1 MRVVTQLRTI
11 AAATTVAVVAL
22 AAVLYGSLG
31 EFRAA
36 ELEHDLVEGIS
47 ARALERASLGDRYLH
62 YREPQLRQQWEANK
76 RESDALIVKAQDRF
90 QQAEDLQRVEGLRA
104 HVERSAD
111 IFRRIAANSDR
122 VQAAAASSSVWLALE
137 RRLASQLLLRDAAVH
152 DAASRLQEAS
162 ELRLA
167 NAYRHLL
174 EALGLFAS
182 VVAFATVG
190 SAVYLSTLIR
200 KRLVPLHAAAQT
212 VADGDLSQ
220 RIGLDQRD
228 EFGELA
234 AALNAMTDRLQD
246 HARELEAEI
255 AERKRAEAA
264 ALAAKAEAERAN
276 QAKSRFLAAASH
288 DLRQPLAALSLYVG
302 LLKNRVSADGGKV
315 VANVEDCVASL
326 SELLSSLLDV
336 SKLDAGVVTPRP
348 VDFAVDEVLTSL
360 IALHASEAQ
369 MKGLQLHARP
379 SGVVVRTDK
388 QLFMRIVGNFVAN
401 AVSYT
406 ERGSVLIACRRHQ
419 GKHWVEVWDTG
430 VGIAED
436 EIGVVFEE
444 FRQLGDD
451 ARNRG
456 SGLGLAIA
464 AKTAVLLGLRIRLRS
479 RLGRGSMFAIEL
491 PAAAATSAEQAPPG
505 ETTLATRTLRI
516 GLAEDNAMVQGALI
530 LALRGAGHQV
540 VAAADGSALLAALA
554 GRSPD
559 LLICDFRL
567 AAGESGFDVIAAA
580 RAEFGAELPA
590 ILITGDTD
598 PGLVRSMADR
608 GIAVHFK
615 PMQIEALLATVAS
628 ASERRQDVAAGG
640 LRRLAVASL
649 DY

>member
-1 MRVVTQLRTI
+1 MRVVTQLRSI
-11 AAATTVAVVAL
+11 AAATTVAVAVL
-22 AAVLYGSLG
+22 AAVFYGSLG

-36 ELEHDLVEGIS
+36 ELQHDLAAGIS
-47 ARALERASLGDRYLH
+47 AGVLERSSLGDQYLL
-62 YREPQLRQQWEANK
+62 YREQPL
-76 RESDALIVKAQDRF
+76 S
-90 QQAEDLQRVEGLRA
+90 
-104 HVERSAD
+104 
-111 IFRRIAANSDR
+111 
-122 VQAAAASSSVWLALE
+122 
-137 RRLASQLLLRDAAVH
+137 DAAVR
-152 DAASRLQEAS
+152 DAASRLLEAS
-162 ELRLA
+162 ETRLA
-167 NAYRHLL
+167 SAYRHLL
-174 EALGLFAS
+174 EALGLFAG

-190 SAVYLSTLIR
+190 SAVYLSALIR
-200 KRLVPLHAAAQT
+200 KRLAPLHAAAQT

-234 AALNAMTDRLQD
+234 ASLNAMTDRLQK
-246 HARELEAEI
+246 HAEELKSEI
-255 AERKRAEAA
+255 AERKLAEAA
-264 ALAAKAEAERAN
+264 ALAAKAEAEQAN

-302 LLKNRVSADGGKV
+302 LLKSRVSADGAKV
-315 VANVEDCVASL
+315 VANVEDFVASL

-348 VDFAVDEVLTSL
+348 VDFAVDEVLTSF
-360 IALHASEAQ
+360 IAVHASEAQ
-369 MKGLQLHARP
+369 MKGLQLRART
-379 SGVVVRTDK
+379 SGVVVRADK

-401 AVSYT
+401 AVRYT
-406 ERGSVLIACRRHQ
+406 DRGSVLVACRRHQ
-419 GKHWVEVWDTG
+419 GKLWVEVWDTD

-464 AKTAVLLGLRIRLRS
+464 AKTAALLGLKIRLRS

-491 PAAAATSAEQAPPG
+491 PAAAAAGAEQAPPA
-505 ETTLATRTLRI
+505 ETTLATRALRI
-516 GLAEDNAMVQGALI
+516 GLAEDNAMVRGALI
-530 LALRGAGHQV
+530 LALRGAGHEV
-540 VAAADGSALLAALA
+540 LAATGGSDLLAALA
-554 GRSPD
+554 GRAPD
-559 LLICDFRL
+559 LLISDFRL

-598 PGLVRSMADR
+598 PGLVPSMDDR

-628 ASERRQDVAAGG
+628 ASERRQDVGAGG
-640 LRRLAVASL
+640 LRWLALSSL